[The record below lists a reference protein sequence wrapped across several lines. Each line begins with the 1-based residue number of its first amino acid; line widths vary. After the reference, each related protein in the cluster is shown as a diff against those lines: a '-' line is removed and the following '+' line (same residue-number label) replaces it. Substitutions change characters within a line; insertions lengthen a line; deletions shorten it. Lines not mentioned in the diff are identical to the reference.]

1 MGLTC
6 YTEVTQNRRSLSI
19 NTFHYTVVVVVVVLV
34 VQVCGAT
41 GKNMTVN
48 GLRPGVS
55 YTFYLAAGNAVGI
68 GAAIKFRVRTP
79 RRVSLNQQSG
89 NDHLSQ
95 TPSIVDT

>member
-1 MGLTC
+1 M
-6 YTEVTQNRRSLSI
+6 
-19 NTFHYTVVVVVVVLV
+19 LV
-34 VQVCGAT
+34 VQVCCLRCGAT

-89 NDHLSQ
+89 NDDLSQ